1 MSEKTYW
8 VALATISG
16 VGPRTFA
23 ALVERFGSPRAVFSA
38 DEAELLQV
46 PRVTAETVALVR
58 ECDLDAVENE
68 LYALSEEGI
77 AVVTLDD
84 GAYPVNLALIPDAPP
99 VLFMRGTLSSD
110 DACAVAIVGTREASE
125 WGQKVAIQLARGF
138 VERGFTVV
146 SGLARGIDT
155 AAHTGALDGDGRTL
169 AVLGSGIRVIHPH
182 ENESLADAIAN
193 GHGAVLSE
201 SHPNAPPKGQTLMTR
216 DRVISGLARGVIVVE
231 AAPDSG
237 SLDTAKRA
245 RRQAR
250 LVYAVQGGGAGG
262 EDLLRTGAREID
274 ANSIDWEGIVVELD
288 AWSADTPSAD
298 SMKQAPLL

>member
-1 MSEKTYW
+1 MSDKAQW
-8 VALATISG
+8 VALATIGG

-38 DEAELLQV
+38 DEAELLEV
-46 PRVTAETVALVR
+46 PRVTAETVGLVR

-77 AVVTLDD
+77 AVVTLEDD
-84 GAYPVNLALIPDAPP
+84 AYPVNLLRIPDAPP

-110 DACAVAIVGTREASE
+110 NACAVAIVGTREASE
-125 WGQKVAIQLARGF
+125 WGKRVALQLARGF

-155 AAHTGALDGDGRTL
+155 AAHCGALDGDGQTL

-182 ENESLADAIAN
+182 ENESIANAIAN
-193 GHGAVLSE
+193 RHGAVLSE
-201 SHPNAPPKGQTLMTR
+201 LDANAPPKGQTLMTR
-216 DRVISGLARGVIVVE
+216 DRIISGLARGVIVVE
-231 AAPDSG
+231 AALNSG
-237 SLDTAKRA
+237 SLDTARRA

-250 LVYAVQGGGAGG
+250 LVYGLQGGGPGVA
-262 EDLLRTGAREID
+262 DLLRVGARAID
-274 ANSIDWEGIVVELD
+274 ANSIDWEGIVGELN
-288 AWSADTPSAD
+288 AWSTDNPSSD
-298 SMKQAPLL
+298 STKQMPLL